1 MKKMLATSA
10 IMMSMYA
17 PFTFAHHPAEDIVD
31 PDIYEHIDSMVADT
45 PHADLTFDEMGGGVT
60 ETTIT
65 YDSVADLETMVA
77 TDNLLEYVERLDGVV
92 DVSLQFNPDRTVT
105 LTVTQTK

>member
-1 MKKMLATSA
+1 MKKLLSATAILLAS
-10 IMMSMYA
+10 YA

-31 PDIYEHIDSMVADT
+31 PDIYAHIDEMVADT

-65 YDSVADLETMVA
+65 FDSVDDLETMIGR
-77 TDNLLEYVERLDGVV
+77 DDLLEYVELLDGVV
-92 DVSLQFNPDRTVT
+92 EVSVGFNPDQSVT
-105 LTVTQTK
+105 LTITQTN